1 MWHGNRT
8 RERWTFRRVLWP
20 SMEEADDFWQVT
32 GGSASLSA
40 FSDLKDS
47 GSIDYKGTAVPDDN
61 DCVRV
66 YYGFT
71 DAAGERWEGPVLTGF
86 LDMGE
91 SEHDDVRVSGSADIR
106 GMLAAASDTG
116 PGYPLTVAAG
126 IDPVAAARGY
136 AEALGL
142 KVSAAPCSYRLG
154 GAHTFEQGDTWLAII
169 NWLLTSADFSSA
181 YTDPWGTV
189 QMQPYV
195 EPVERTPLWTFRD
208 DETSFFKPGV
218 KSSDNRADTINVVR
232 LWFENDQVGLFAEA
246 RNDDPLNRSSTVT
259 RGRELLLTET
269 VDELAGD
276 TPATMLQNLEELAAK
291 RLRDNSTRI
300 EYKDIPCLYA
310 PFAVNDCAQLDYTA
324 AGLSTVGSITQ
335 VDVDFGRGADTTVR
349 VRTLLRPDFKVTT
362 SGRVAWSA

>member
-1 MWHGNRT
+1 M
-8 RERWTFRRVLWP
+8 
-20 SMEEADDFWQVT
+20 
-32 GGSASLSA
+32 
-40 FSDLKDS
+40 
-47 GSIDYKGTAVPDDN
+47 
-61 DCVRV
+61 
-66 YYGFT
+66 
-71 DAAGERWEGPVLTGF
+71 
-86 LDMGE
+86 
-91 SEHDDVRVSGSADIR
+91 SGSADIR